1 MAFVIALVIVT
12 HGQLGQEFINVLN
25 HVMGPQEKV
34 AAFALEPKDT
44 PAQRYQDLVSL
55 VESLQSKEGVIV
67 LTDMFGGT
75 PSNMALMLQDQP
87 NLEIIAGINLPL
99 LLKLATVR
107 TTMPLKEAILEAQTA
122 GRKYIHVASELLK
135 QAS

>member
-1 MAFVIALVIVT
+1 MIALVIVT

-34 AAFALEPKDT
+34 AAFALEPTDT
-44 PAQRYQDLVSL
+44 PAERYQELVSL
-55 VESLQSKEGVIV
+55 VESLQSDDGVIV

-75 PSNMALMLQDQP
+75 PSNMALMLQDHP

-107 TTMPLKEAILEAQTA
+107 KTMPLKDAILEAQTA